1 MEEYLKTLLEQIRCK
16 SARTMIEREIRNHME
31 EQIAVNQ
38 AEGMTRE
45 DAVRAAVL
53 DMGDPVETGISL
65 DHIHRPQAAWGMMI
79 VMAAIS
85 LLTIL
90 IHVMIGM
97 KSGEVGALSAGDYIL
112 RTALSVGCGYLCMC
126 IVYHLDYSFMAKYA
140 KIISVVFLSF
150 LFLQIF
156 FFGLEINGA
165 RAWINVPWSEAVSIT
180 WLMLLYIPIY
190 AARLYQDH
198 GLGAVGIVKA
208 IIRMLIPFWLA
219 FRIPNVSLA
228 GLLLLMMSVLLSLAV
243 WKGWY
248 QVNKKRFLAGYWSVL
263 VILPLLILG
272 IGMKRQLFA
281 AYQSARIQAFFT
293 GKMGEYDYI
302 TKLLREYTAGTHL
315 FGNSGNEIVGYLPD
329 YYSAYI
335 LTFLSSCYGIA
346 FAVAVCGLV
355 VFVAVKAFYISLK
368 QKNQLGMMMGCGCG
382 LVFLVSLLMNICENF
397 GLLPPAWTFLPFFS
411 YGGTGI
417 VVSYILMGIVLSVYR
432 YKAVL
437 PAHTDRSRKGRRLKI
452 EVSFK

>member
-38 AEGMTRE
+38 VEGMNRE
-45 DAVRAAVL
+45 DAVQAAVL

-65 DHIHRPQAAWGMMI
+65 DHIHRPQAAWGMMM

-90 IHVMIGM
+90 IHVIIGI
-97 KSGEVGALSAGDYIL
+97 KSGEVGTMPAGDYVL
-112 RTALSVGCGYLCMC
+112 RTALAVGIGYLCMC
-126 IVYHLDYSFMAKYA
+126 IVYRLDYSFMAKYA
-140 KIISVVFLSF
+140 KIIAAVFLSF

-156 FFGLEINGA
+156 FFGLEVNGT
-165 RAWINVPWSEAVSIT
+165 RAWIHVPGAGLVSIT
-180 WLMLLYIPIY
+180 YLMFLYIPIY
-190 AARLYQDH
+190 AASLYQDH

-208 IIRMLIPFWLA
+208 IIRMLIPLWLA

-248 QVNKKRFLAGYWSVL
+248 RVNKKKFLAGYWSVL
-263 VILPLLILG
+263 VVLPLLILG
-272 IGMKRQLFA
+272 IGMKLQLFA
-281 AYQSARIQAFFT
+281 AYQSARVHAFFS
-293 GKMGEYDYI
+293 GKMSEYDYI
-302 TKLLREYTAGTHL
+302 TKLLREYAAGIHL

-329 YYSAYI
+329 YYGAYI
-335 LTFLSSCYGIA
+335 LTFLSSYYGIA
-346 FAVAVCGLV
+346 FALAVCGLV
-355 VFVAVKAFYISLK
+355 AFVAVKSFHISLN

-382 LVFLVSLLMNICENF
+382 LVFLASLLLNICENF
-397 GLLPPAWTFLPFFS
+397 GLLPPTQTFLPFFS

-417 VVSYILMGIVLSVYR
+417 VVSYILVGIVLSVYR
-432 YKAVL
+432 YKAIL
-437 PAHTDRSRKGRRLKI
+437 PAHTDRSRKGRRLRI